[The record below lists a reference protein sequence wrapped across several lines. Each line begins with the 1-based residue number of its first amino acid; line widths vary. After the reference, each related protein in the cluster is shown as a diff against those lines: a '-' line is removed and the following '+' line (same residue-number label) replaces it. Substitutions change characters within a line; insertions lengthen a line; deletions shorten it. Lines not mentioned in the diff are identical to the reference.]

1 MQTLNHFMSRF
12 IIIPMSVLV
21 LSMSQAWAVDI
32 REITSEKGINA
43 WLVEDYSVPIVT
55 MKFSFDAGSAQDP
68 KGKEGLVSLMSSLL
82 DEGAGDLDSKAFQ
95 EQLDLKGLELS
106 YGSSIDN
113 FSGTMR
119 VLEADLEEAIKLVT
133 LSVNQPRFDVKPL
146 ERIRGQIITSIRSEK
161 SDPNYLAGREWA
173 GRIWDE
179 HPYGSEDT
187 GTEES
192 LNTITSADLKAVREI
207 LFAREGLKIGIVGA
221 IKEDIALAMLDT
233 IFGDLQ
239 KTTNRITVP
248 DTEPKLDQVFN
259 YAYDLPQTNIQLMFP
274 GVKRDAPEF
283 FNSFMMSHILG
294 GGTFSSRLYK
304 SVREERGLAYGVNA
318 YLAPRDHATGLYIST
333 ATGADRAEETVQV
346 IYDEIQKLIQDGVG
360 AEELQNAKNY
370 VKGSYAIR
378 NLANSSAI
386 ASTLVGLQE
395 ADLGIDYINRRNS
408 YIDGVTAEAIQAAA
422 KTLLSAKPAMMILG
436 KDIENN
442 PFNG

>member
-12 IIIPMSVLV
+12 IIAPICALL
-21 LSMSQAWAVDI
+21 LSISHAWAVDI
-32 REITSEKGINA
+32 REITSEKGITA

-68 KGKEGLVSLMSSLL
+68 EGKEGLVNLMSGLL
-82 DEGAGDLDSKAFQ
+82 DEGSGDLDSKAFQ
-95 EQLDLKGLELS
+95 EQIDLKGVELS
-106 YGSSIDN
+106 YNASVDN

-119 VLEADLEEAIKLVT
+119 VLEKDLQDAINLVA
-133 LSVNQPRFDVKPL
+133 LSINQPRFDQKPL
-146 ERIRGQIITSIRSEK
+146 DRIRGQIITSIRSEQ

-173 GRIWDE
+173 TRIWDD

-187 GTEES
+187 GSEES
-192 LNTITSADLKAVREI
+192 LNTITSADLKAVRET
-207 LFAREGLKIGIVGA
+207 LFARQGLKVGIVGA
-221 IKEDIALAMLDT
+221 INEDSATAMLDA
-233 IFGDLQ
+233 IFGSLPE
-239 KTTNRITVP
+239 TTNRKTVP

-274 GVKRDAPEF
+274 GVARDAPEF

-346 IYDEIQKLIQDGVG
+346 IYDEIQKLIAEGVG
-360 AEELQNAKNY
+360 AEELQSAKNY

-395 ADLGIDYINRRNS
+395 ADLGIDYINQRNS
-408 YIDGVTAEAIQAAA
+408 YIDAVTAEAIQEAA
-422 KTLLSAKPAMMILG
+422 KKLLSAKPAMMVVG

>member
-1 MQTLNHFMSRF
+1 MQTLNHFMGRF
-12 IIIPMSVLV
+12 IIIPMSVV
-21 LSMSQAWAVDI
+21 VISMSQAWAVDI

-68 KGKEGLVSLMSSLL
+68 KGKEGLVNLMSSLL

-95 EQLDLKGLELS
+95 EQLDLQGVELS
-106 YGSSIDN
+106 YGSSTDS

-133 LSVNQPRFDVKPL
+133 LSVNQPRFDDKPL

-173 GRIWDE
+173 ARIWGD

-192 LNTITSADLKAVREI
+192 LNTVTSEDLKAVREI

-221 IKEDIALAMLDT
+221 IKEDVALAMIDT

-239 KTTNRITVP
+239 KTTNRVAVP

-304 SVREERGLAYGVNA
+304 SVREERGLAYGVSA
-318 YLAPRDHATGLYIST
+318 YLAPRDHATALYIST

-360 AEELQNAKNY
+360 AEELQSAKNY

-408 YIDGVTAEAIQAAA
+408 YIDGVTPEAIQAAA
-422 KTLLSAKPAMMILG
+422 KALLSAKPAMMILG

>member
-1 MQTLNHFMSRF
+1 MKPLNHIMRRF
-12 IIIPMSVLV
+12 AVVPTCAIM
-21 LSMSQAWAVDI
+21 LSIGQAWAVEIQD
-32 REITSEKGINA
+32 ITSDKDINA

-68 KGKEGLVSLMSSLL
+68 KGKEGIVNLMSSLL
-82 DEGAGDLDSKAFQ
+82 DEGAGDLDSAAFQ
-95 EQLDLKGLELS
+95 EQMDLKGLELS
-106 YGSSIDN
+106 YSSSIDT

-119 VLEADLEEAIKLVT
+119 VLEADLEDAIKLVT
-133 LSVNQPRFDVKPL
+133 LSLNEPRFDQKPL
-146 ERIRGQIITSIRSEK
+146 DRIRGQIITNIRSEK
-161 SDPNYLAGREWA
+161 NDPNYLAGREWA
-173 GRIWDE
+173 ARVWGD
-179 HPYGSEDT
+179 HAYGSEDT
-187 GTEES
+187 GTEAT
-192 LNTITSADLKAVREI
+192 LNTIVSADIEAVRTI
-207 LFAREGLKIGIVGA
+207 VFARDGLKIGIVGA
-221 IKEDIALAMLDT
+221 ISADKATSMIDT
-233 IFGDLQ
+233 IFGALPE
-239 KTTNRITVP
+239 KTNRSMVE

-283 FNSFMMSHILG
+283 FDSFMMSHILG

-318 YLAPRDHATGLYIST
+318 SLAPRDHATALYIST

-346 IYDEIQKLIQDGVG
+346 IYDEIQKLIKEGVG
-360 AEELQNAKNY
+360 ETELQSAKNF

-395 ADLGIDYINRRNS
+395 ADLGIDYINRRND
-408 YIDGVTAEAIQAAA
+408 YIDGVTAEGVQAAA
-422 KTLLSAKPAMMILG
+422 SRLLSAAPAMMILG

-442 PFNG
+442 PFK

>member
-12 IIIPMSVLV
+12 IIIPISVLV
-21 LSMSQAWAVDI
+21 LSISQARAVDI

-55 MKFSFDAGSAQDP
+55 MKFSFNAGSAQDP
-68 KGKEGLVSLMSSLL
+68 KGKEGLVNLMSSLL
-82 DEGAGDLDSKAFQ
+82 DEGAGELDSKAFQ

-106 YGSSIDN
+106 YGSSIDS

-119 VLEADLEEAIKLVT
+119 VLEADLEEAINLVQ
-133 LSVNQPRFDVKPL
+133 LSVNEPRFDQKPL
-146 ERIRGQIITSIRSEK
+146 DRIRGQVITSIRSEK

-179 HPYGSEDT
+179 HPYGSEET

-192 LNTITSADLKAVREI
+192 LNTITSVDLKAVREI

-221 IKEDIALAMLDT
+221 IKEDTAIAMIDT
-233 IFGDLQ
+233 IFGELQ
-239 KTTNRITVP
+239 KTTNRVAVA

-360 AEELQNAKNY
+360 AEELQSAKNY

-386 ASTLVGLQE
+386 ASTLVGIQE

-408 YIDGVTAEAIQAAA
+408 YIEGVTAEGIQAAA
-422 KTLLSAKPAMMILG
+422 KALLSAKPAMMILG
-436 KDIENN
+436 KDIEKN

>member
-1 MQTLNHFMSRF
+1 MKPLNHILRRF
-12 IIIPMSVLV
+12 AVVPACAIM
-21 LSMSQAWAVDI
+21 LSIGQAWAVEIQD
-32 REITSEKGINA
+32 ITSDKGINA

-68 KGKEGLVSLMSSLL
+68 KGKEGIVNLMSSLL
-82 DEGAGDLDSKAFQ
+82 DEGAGDLDSAAFQ
-95 EQLDLKGLELS
+95 EQMDLKGLELS
-106 YGSSIDN
+106 YSSSIDT

-119 VLEADLEEAIKLVT
+119 VLEADLEDAIKLVT
-133 LSVNQPRFDVKPL
+133 LSLNEPRFDQKPL
-146 ERIRGQIITSIRSEK
+146 DRIRGQIITNIRSEK
-161 SDPNYLAGREWA
+161 NDPNYLAGREWA
-173 GRIWDE
+173 ARVWGD
-179 HPYGSEDT
+179 HAYGSEDT

-192 LNTITSADLKAVREI
+192 LNTIVRADIEAMRNIV
-207 LFAREGLKIGIVGA
+207 FARDGLKIGIVGA
-221 IKEDIALAMLDT
+221 ISADKATSMIDI
-233 IFGDLQ
+233 IFGALPE
-239 KTTNRITVP
+239 KTNRLMVE
-248 DTEPKLDQVFN
+248 DTKPKLDQVFN

-283 FNSFMMSHILG
+283 FDTFMMSHILG

-318 YLAPRDHATGLYIST
+318 SLAPRDHATAFYIST

-346 IYDEIQKLIQDGVG
+346 IYDEIQKLIKEGVG
-360 AEELQNAKNY
+360 ETELQSAKNF

-395 ADLGIDYINRRNS
+395 ADLGIDYINRRND
-408 YIDGVTAEAIQAAA
+408 YIDGVTAEGVQAAA
-422 KTLLSAKPAMMILG
+422 SRLLSAAPAMMILG

-442 PFNG
+442 PFK